1 MTAIFDALTARIE
14 ELERRTGALERRE
27 TSSAWRWDDLQGP
40 ATAGKTSA
48 TAPSFDY
55 TNIGYLFPQNDTTR
69 RLYYVFQLPHAWK
82 EGSTIYPHIHFRQTD
97 SATPTFKLDYSWHN
111 IGAAIPAFTTL
122 TMATTVVT
130 YTSGSIHQIA
140 TNTSGISGSGKTISS
155 LLLCKLYRDDNIV
168 SGDVLVWAMDVHYL
182 RDSHGSKQEYVK

>member
-1 MTAIFDALTARIE
+1 MMLHDVLTARIE
-14 ELERRTGALERRE
+14 ELERRTGMLERRE

-40 ATAGKTSA
+40 ATAGKTSE
-48 TAPSFDY
+48 TAPTFDY
-55 TNIGYLFPQNDTTR
+55 TNIGYLFPQGDTTK
-69 RLYYVFQLPHAWK
+69 RLYYVFQLPHAWA
-82 EGSTIYPHIHFRQTD
+82 EGTIIYPHVHYRQTN

-140 TNTSGISGSGKTISS
+140 TSTSGIAGTGKTISS
-155 LLLCKLYRDDNIV
+155 ILACKLYRDDNTV
-168 SGDVLVWAMDVHYL
+168 NGDVLVYHMDIHIL
-182 RDSHGSKQEYVK
+182 SDSHGSRQEYIK